1 MDHKATKSGGQPR
14 KIEAISGRQTGTS
27 SYSLDVHLTHGLRGF
42 LGGDGRDAGANER
55 RFVLHPIV
63 TPTAING
70 IGPYQL
76 PQLQALAFQHGL
88 AVLGVDSI
96 DDPNSALRTRMW
108 YPLSATT
115 QRIQA
120 AADLWSNVSQ
130 NHDEHADP
138 KDASLARYISFSLRA
153 AGIRIRDASD
163 QYHKQLRAAVS
174 EKSKDGKRFSNIPML
189 DLALAIHAALS
200 ELGSARDYLSTWFA
214 RRLGAPSKVDS
225 LAHLLR
231 WLPKGPEKVL
241 WPFGLNELCAAAEP
255 TALDP
260 WAYLLTSLRNLHIHR
275 QPVGLVSNSHWMEY
289 KLKPL
294 DAQASL
300 PTVTMPVTDDLPALA
315 GQDYLAVVNSLFVK
329 FEQCATLAARN
340 CGVSCDMQTIVIPP
354 QREG

>member
-1 MDHKATKSGGQPR
+1 MKPDGRPR
-14 KIEAISGRQTGTS
+14 KTEAISGQLIGRS

-42 LGGDGRDAGANER
+42 LSGDGRDARSNER

-70 IGPYQL
+70 IGPYPL
-76 PQLQALAFQHGL
+76 PELQALAFQHGL
-88 AVLGVDSI
+88 AVLGVDSV
-96 DDPNSALRTRMW
+96 DDPKSALRTRMW

-115 QRIQA
+115 QKIQA

-138 KDASLARYISFSLRA
+138 KDVSLARYLSFSLRA

-163 QYHKQLRAAVS
+163 QYHKQLRAAVR
-174 EKSKDGKRFSNIPML
+174 EKARDGKRFSNVPML

-200 ELGSARDYLSTWFA
+200 ELGSARDYLATWFA
-214 RRLGAPSKVDS
+214 RRLGAPSKSDS
-225 LAHLLR
+225 LARLLD
-231 WLPKGPEKVL
+231 WLPKGPDKGL
-241 WPFGLNELCAAAEP
+241 WPIGLSELYEAMEP
-255 TALDP
+255 TATEP
-260 WAYLLTSLRNLHIHR
+260 WAHHLTMLRNLHIHR

-289 KLKPL
+289 KLRPL
-294 DAQASL
+294 DAQVSL
-300 PTVTMPVTDDLPALA
+300 PTVTMPVTDDLPTLA

-329 FEQCATLAARN
+329 FEQCAILAAKN
-340 CGVSCDMQTIVIPP
+340 CGVSCDMQTIVIPS

>member
-1 MDHKATKSGGQPR
+1 MQSDGQPR
-14 KIEAISGRQTGTS
+14 KIKAISGGLTGSS

-42 LGGDGRDAGANER
+42 LGDDGRDAGANER

-70 IGPYQL
+70 IGPFPL
-76 PQLQALAFQHGL
+76 PQLQAFASQQGL

-96 DDPNSALRTRMW
+96 DDPQSTLRTRMW

-115 QRIQA
+115 PKIQA

-130 NHDEHADP
+130 NHDENADP
-138 KDASLARYISFSLRA
+138 KDVSLARYLSFSLRA

-163 QYHKQLRAAVS
+163 QYHKQLRAAVR
-174 EKSKDGKRFSNIPML
+174 EKSKDGKRFSNIPMH
-189 DLALAIHAALS
+189 DLALAIHSALS
-200 ELGSARDYLSTWFA
+200 ELGSARDYLSAWFA
-214 RRLGAPSKVDS
+214 RRLGAPPKVDS

-231 WLPKGPEKVL
+231 WLPKGPVKGL
-241 WPFGLNELCAAAEP
+241 WPIGLSELHEATAP
-255 TALDP
+255 TAPDP
-260 WAYLLTSLRNLHIHR
+260 WAYHLTTLRNLHIHR

-289 KLKPL
+289 KLWPL
-294 DAQASL
+294 DVRASL
-300 PTVTMPVTDDLPALA
+300 PTVTLPVTDDLPTLA

-329 FEQCATLAARN
+329 FEQCAILAARN

-354 QREG
+354 EREG